1 MILID
6 TVNLTFNIDTEARLD
21 GSTGTLT
28 LTMTQSIKNQTL
40 PETYSAGDGER
51 HSYAMYLPTLI
62 SPVSLAATEA
72 PDD

>member
-40 PETYSAGDGER
+40 PETYFAGDGET
-51 HSYAMYLPTLI
+51 HIHGLPTTTCQPC
-62 SPVSLAATEA
+62 S
-72 PDD
+72 

>member
-28 LTMTQSIKNQTL
+28 LTMPQSINNHTL
-40 PETYSAGDGER
+40 PETYFAGGGER
-51 HSYAMYLPTLI
+51 HIHPLPTTTLI